1 MKTQN
6 VAQFKIN
13 DRFTLSLSDL
23 GQDSGF
29 EPMLID
35 NNSKSDIALERED
48 GKKIDFIELNDK
60 VFKVWNIEDLGAAIK
75 EAKQKANK
83 IIKKELIKENKDLF
97 IK

>member
-23 GQDSGF
+23 GKDNGF
-29 EPMLID
+29 EAMLID
-35 NNSKSDIALERED
+35 DNSKSDVALERD

-60 VFKVWNIEDLGAAIK
+60 VFMVWNIEQLETVIK
-75 EAKQKANK
+75 EAKQKANR

>member
-23 GQDSGF
+23 GQDNGF

-35 NNSKSDIALERED
+35 DNSKSDIALERD
-48 GKKIDFIELNDK
+48 GKNIEFIELNDK
-60 VFKVWNIEDLGAAIK
+60 VFKVWNIEHLETVIK